1 MSHWGQSFSAQNSFK
16 VELFLALV
24 VFFERKIIFSPHIVR
39 FTYFQ
44 NSSFKNTFSKI
55 HFWKILSK
63 IESKTV
69 FTFWQ
74 NRSIIR
80 ATFLLKPT
88 NFLPIR
94 TKGLLLISQQCL
106 LTIKN
111 LSINFWINLFQQF
124 ASCSLYIL
132 PNAFYVILHIN
143 RFFHQER

>member
-1 MSHWGQSFSAQNSFK
+1 MSHWGQSFSAKNSFK

-24 VFFERKIIFSPHIVR
+24 VFFGRKIIFSPHIVR
-39 FTYFQ
+39 FTYFR
-44 NSSFKNTFSKI
+44 NSSFKNTLSKI
-55 HFWKILSK
+55 HFWTILSK

-124 ASCSLYIL
+124 ASCSL
-132 PNAFYVILHIN
+132 
-143 RFFHQER
+143 